1 MTNKRMKKAV
11 FFDIDGTL
19 INIMKGQTTIQPAV
33 REAIRALRAAGNAT
47 FIASGR
53 PYDYLDPELTQEGL
67 FDGYVLMN
75 GAVVL
80 LDGRTIYEQPLPKKT
95 VCEIVAASEAHG
107 VEYILEGAQHVYLRP
122 GFQMTENFY
131 RSIDVDVMRFVREF
145 NLDEIEVA
153 KLEFASEDPGGHGL
167 FEKLLA
173 WPGLTGLMDPYHKK
187 NMELY
192 ASDVTKGSGIRH
204 ALSYL
209 GIPVENSYAFGDGL
223 NDIEMMQTVG
233 TSLVMGN
240 ARPALKKLADHV
252 VPSVEEDGVAVGIS
266 RYVLA

>member
-1 MTNKRMKKAV
+1 MTKAQTKKAV

-19 INIMKGQTTIQPAV
+19 INIMTGQTTIQPAV
-33 REAIRALRAAGNAT
+33 KEAIRELRAAGNAT

-53 PYDYLDPELTQEGL
+53 PYDYLDPELTEEGL

-80 LDGRTIYEQPLPKKT
+80 LDGSTIYEQPLRRAT
-95 VCEIVAASEAHG
+95 VKEIVAASEAHG

-122 GFQMTENFY
+122 DFHLTEAFY
-131 RSIDVDVMRFVREF
+131 RSIDVDVTKFVRDF
-145 NLDEIEVA
+145 DLDEVEVA
-153 KLEFASEDPGGHGL
+153 KIEFASEDPGGHGL
-167 FEKLLA
+167 FDKLLA

-192 ASDVTKGSGIRH
+192 AADVTKGSGIRH

-209 GIPVENSYAFGDGL
+209 GIPVADSYAFGDGL
-223 NDIEMMQTVG
+223 NDIEMMETVG

-240 ARPALKKLADHV
+240 ARPALKKLADHI
-252 VPSVEEDGVAVGIS
+252 VPSVEEDGVAVGIN